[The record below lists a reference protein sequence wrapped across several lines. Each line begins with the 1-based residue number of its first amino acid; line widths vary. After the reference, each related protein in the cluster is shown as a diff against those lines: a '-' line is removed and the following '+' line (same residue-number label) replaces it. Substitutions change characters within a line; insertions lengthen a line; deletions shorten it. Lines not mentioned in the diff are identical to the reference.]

1 MESPDLN
8 CFICGEELKENPD
21 DMIDNGEPIM
31 ICTDEECDKENR
43 VVNSKTI
50 EESVKC

>member
-8 CFICGEELKENPD
+8 CFICGAELKENPD
-21 DMIDNGEPIM
+21 YTNDNGEPVM

-43 VVNSKTI
+43 QVD
-50 EESVKC
+50 